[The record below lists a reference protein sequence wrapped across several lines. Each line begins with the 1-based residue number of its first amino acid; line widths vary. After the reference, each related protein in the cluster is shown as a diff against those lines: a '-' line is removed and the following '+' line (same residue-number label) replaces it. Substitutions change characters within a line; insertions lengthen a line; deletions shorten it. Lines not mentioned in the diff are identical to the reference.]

1 MRYLILFLP
10 DLFTKAGVLNLQFVD
25 MLLDFRDL
33 FQVGS
38 LRLGAHLL
46 FDGTSHLLVLYL
58 QILYDLHQLFDL
70 IRFDFGLITFDV
82 VLRLHISLEPLLK
95 LHLLL
100 KECDLLLALVR
111 LLEGLVE
118 QITNLVIFGPDNILE
133 RFDLALHFLH
143 VLFEVGVDRRITEL
157 QSCDLLVLE
166 EDLLLKHG
174 HLRSKLDLLGLELL
188 NLIGGLS
195 GSTSQV
201 LFGVH
206 EAVFGLLQLFGRGDH
221 LVLQV
226 RED

>member
-10 DLFTKAGVLNLQFVD
+10 DLFTKASVLNLQFVD

-46 FDGTSHLLVLYL
+46 FDCTSHLLVLYL

-70 IRFDFGLITFDV
+70 IRFDFGLITFDI
-82 VLRLHISLEPLLK
+82 VLCLHISLEPLLK

-143 VLFEVGVDRRITEL
+143 ILFEVGVDRRITEL

-188 NLIGGLS
+188 DLIGGLS

-206 EAVFGLLQLFGRGDH
+206 EAVFGLFQLFGRGDH